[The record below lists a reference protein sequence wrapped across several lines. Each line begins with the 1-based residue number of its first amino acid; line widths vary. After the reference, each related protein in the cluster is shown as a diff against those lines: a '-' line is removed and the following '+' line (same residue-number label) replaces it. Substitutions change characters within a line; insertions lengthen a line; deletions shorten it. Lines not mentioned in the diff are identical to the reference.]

1 MESLVIAVKET
12 NVSEGVDYPVSQ
24 MMAAPIC
31 NSFVHLTATDDSPRG
46 HGRYRLYLPYRD
58 TLLVRN

>member
-1 MESLVIAVKET
+1 M
-12 NVSEGVDYPVSQ
+12 SEGVGYPVSQ